1 MDKLKNNH
9 ITVKKYM
16 ALGYFLF
23 CMFCLGVAMIFH
35 TEVRIMEN
43 QRKEANIQ
51 IGKRLREARNNLGR
65 TQAEI
70 AILLG
75 VSEEHYRKYE
85 SGATGLSADKL
96 LVLYHEYGIDPTY
109 LITGA
114 CLKNDFD
121 VDYYIANCSKEQKD
135 AFVDRV
141 LAYMSRMIKK

>member
-1 MDKLKNNH
+1 MDNH
-9 ITVKKYM
+9 K
-16 ALGYFLF
+16 
-23 CMFCLGVAMIFH
+23 
-35 TEVRIMEN
+35 
-43 QRKEANIQ
+43 KEANIQ

-70 AILLG
+70 AVRLG

-85 SGATGLSADKL
+85 SGATGLSSDKL

-135 AFVDRV
+135 AFIDRV

>member
-1 MDKLKNNH
+1 MDNH
-9 ITVKKYM
+9 K
-16 ALGYFLF
+16 
-23 CMFCLGVAMIFH
+23 
-35 TEVRIMEN
+35 
-43 QRKEANIQ
+43 KEANIQ
-51 IGKRLREARNNLGR
+51 IGKRLMEARNNLGR

-70 AILLG
+70 AVRLG

-85 SGATGLSADKL
+85 SGATGLSSDKL

-135 AFVDRV
+135 AFIDRV

>member
-1 MDKLKNNH
+1 MYILQSRWYDF
-9 ITVKKYM
+9 IQ
-16 ALGYFLF
+16 
-23 CMFCLGVAMIFH
+23 
-35 TEVRIMEN
+35 TEVQNMEN
-43 QRKEANIQ
+43 YRKNANIQ

-70 AILLG
+70 AASFG

-85 SGATGLSADKL
+85 SGATGLSADKIL
-96 LVLYHEYGIDPTY
+96 ILYHEYGVDPTY
-109 LITGA
+109 LITGS

-141 LAYMSRMIKK
+141 LAFISRMVKK

>member
-1 MDKLKNNH
+1 MDNH
-9 ITVKKYM
+9 
-16 ALGYFLF
+16 
-23 CMFCLGVAMIFH
+23 
-35 TEVRIMEN
+35 
-43 QRKEANIQ
+43 RKEANIQ

-109 LITGA
+109 LITGT

-141 LAYMSRMIKK
+141 LAFISRMVKK